1 MRLPLVIGAVA
12 SLWSATPAVCAPAVA
27 HILVEQHPDQRGDPA
42 RYVVR
47 AQRCKDEV
55 FRELRL
61 ADGRAP
67 LPVWMRERPQGL
79 APNPMIGR
87 VLDEGGL
94 SAAQV
99 LVAAVNACLS
109 AQGLAGVRTVV
120 SAEPSP
126 DAPLE

>member
-1 MRLPLVIGAVA
+1 MRQAVLA
-12 SLWSATPAVCAPAVA
+12 AAAALSCATPAASAPAVA

-47 AQRCKDEV
+47 AQRCKDEI
-55 FRELRL
+55 FKELRL

-67 LPVWMRERPQGL
+67 SPLWVRDAMPAVPR
-79 APNPMIGR
+79 NPMIAQ

-94 SAAQV
+94 PGAQI
-99 LVAAVNACLS
+99 LVAAINACLGG
-109 AQGLAGVRTVV
+109 QGLSGVRAVL